1 MTFSSDPHAARMP
14 HQANRP
20 VGHLHGVLRS
30 LRAGALVLLAPLT
43 AWADIAVVVN
53 AANPVQQLSVQ
64 QVSDLYLGRA
74 RNFPNGE
81 YALVFDLMR
90 GDTLRQEFFSALAG
104 MTPQQVNAYWSRL
117 MFTGQVL
124 PPQQLPNDAMVLDIV
139 RRNPGA
145 IGYVKSQALD
155 ASVRVV
161 LTLKK

>member
-1 MTFSSDPHAARMP
+1 MTFNSDPHTPGSP
-14 HQANRP
+14 HRAKNPRGYGHRLRQAL
-20 VGHLHGVLRS
+20 G
-30 LRAGALVLLAPLT
+30 AGLLSLLAPWM
-43 AWADIAVVVN
+43 AWAEIAVIVN
-53 AANPVQQLSVQ
+53 AANPVKQLSVQ

-74 RNFPNGE
+74 RSYPNGE

-90 GDTLRQEFFSALAG
+90 GDTLRQQFFTSLAG

-124 PPQQLPNDAMVLDIV
+124 PPQQLPSDAMVLDIV

-145 IGYVKSQALD
+145 IGYVKTQALD

-161 LTLKK
+161 LTLKE

>member
-1 MTFSSDPHAARMP
+1 
-14 HQANRP
+14 
-20 VGHLHGVLRS
+20 VGHLHRVARALRV
-30 LRAGALVLLAPLT
+30 GALVMLGPLT

-53 AANPVQQLSVQ
+53 AANPVKQLSVQ

-74 RNFPNGE
+74 RSFPNGE

-90 GDTLRQEFFSALAG
+90 GDTLRQQFFTSLAG

-145 IGYVKSQALD
+145 IGYVNAQALD

>member
-1 MTFSSDPHAARMP
+1 MTFNSDPDTAGQP
-14 HQANRP
+14 HQAHRQ
-20 VGHLHGVLRS
+20 VGYFHRVARALRVGV
-30 LRAGALVLLAPLT
+30 LVLLAPLT

-90 GDTLRQEFFSALAG
+90 GDTLRQQFFAALAG

-145 IGYVKSQALD
+145 IGYVKAQALD

>member
-1 MTFSSDPHAARMP
+1 MTFNSDPHTPQSPHRAKNPPGYRRGVRRALAA
-14 HQANRP
+14 
-20 VGHLHGVLRS
+20 GLLS
-30 LRAGALVLLAPLT
+30 LVAPLT

-53 AANPVQQLSVQ
+53 AANPVKQLSVQ

-74 RNFPNGE
+74 RSFPNGE

-90 GDTLRQEFFSALAG
+90 GDTLRQQFFTSLAG
-104 MTPQQVNAYWSRL
+104 MAPQQVNAYWSRL

-145 IGYVKSQALD
+145 IGYVKAQALD